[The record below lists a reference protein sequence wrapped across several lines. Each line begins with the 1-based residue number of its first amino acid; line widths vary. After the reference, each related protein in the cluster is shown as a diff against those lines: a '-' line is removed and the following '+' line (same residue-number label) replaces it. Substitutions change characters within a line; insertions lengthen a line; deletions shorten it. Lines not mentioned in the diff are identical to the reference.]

1 MLWLSSSEPQLLG
14 VLYHI
19 LVIYATFLYEEQQ
32 VKVSAIVTVLN
43 EKGSIERLLQS
54 LEAQTRPPDELVV
67 CDDVSGDG
75 TPEVVEAF
83 AAEAPFPV
91 RLIVNEENLGA
102 TKNFEK
108 AVGLTGG
115 DVIALSDQDDVWLPA
130 KLERIEAALAESP
143 GAGFVFTDA
152 ECAGEDLR
160 PLGYRLWPSS
170 YLGRRQLKKIRAGGM
185 FELLLT
191 HNVVTGATMAFRSE
205 FRELVLPIHAGWV
218 HDGWI
223 ALLISAVADVVALDE
238 PLVKYRQHTR
248 QQIGAHEPT
257 LRRQYRHAR
266 TMGREY
272 FAREAGNFAAALE
285 RLTSGGD
292 RPVRADLLERLT
304 AKVAHGAARL
314 RMREVSRLG
323 RLPLIAR
330 ELLTGRYRRYSI
342 NWKAVPQDPAPM
354 PQVQGQEGPAVRL
367 HEHPHRPAAAG
378 RGREGARQ
386 GPACQ
391 GCRQGPRP
399 GRRARPG
406 HHREASGHQGQAPD
420 RDRAGRLANRR
431 PPR

>member
-1 MLWLSSSEPQLLG
+1 MNISVAMCTYNGADHVGEQLASMAG
-14 VLYHI
+14 
-19 LVIYATFLYEEQQ
+19 
-32 VKVSAIVTVLN
+32 
-43 EKGSIERLLQS
+43 
-54 LEAQTRPPDELVV
+54 QTRPPDELVV
-67 CDDVSGDG
+67 CDDVSGDD
-75 TPEVVEAF
+75 TASVVEAF

-91 RLIVNEENLGA
+91 RLVANEENLGA

-108 AVGLTGG
+108 AIGLTGG

-223 ALLISAVADVVALDE
+223 ALLISAVVDVVALDE

-285 RLTSGGD
+285 RLTSRSD
-292 RPVRADLLERLT
+292 RPVRPGLLERLT

-342 NWKAVPQDPAPM
+342 NWKAVPQD
-354 PQVQGQEGPAVRL
+354 L
-367 HEHPHRPAAAG
+367 F
-378 RGREGARQ
+378 
-386 GPACQ
+386 
-391 GCRQGPRP
+391 
-399 GRRARPG
+399 
-406 HHREASGHQGQAPD
+406 
-420 RDRAGRLANRR
+420 L
-431 PPR
+431 